1 MTNRIANV
9 LGLIIVGAILLDVF
23 LYGSEHL
30 IFLGKKFAE
39 LVEWIAFWR

>member
-1 MTNRIANV
+1 MTNRIAIV

>member
-1 MTNRIANV
+1 MTNQIAIV
-9 LGLIIVGAILLDVF
+9 LGLIIVGAIFLDVF